1 MLEESFSPNTAG
13 SRTPLLPSAPRHS
26 DTKEAHNAPAPH
38 RSRPP
43 AAPRRAGRSLR
54 FPPQHR
60 VPPAA
65 GRQRPRHAAE
75 GAPRSAT
82 AGPGGA
88 SGAAR
93 PGKEGG
99 GGSCHVLCGERSA
112 SAPRAAERGSCRRP
126 LRALLLSLSLAN
138 ATPGKGARGRRP
150 EVRGASPG
158 EARRRRGSVRADFL
172 RLPAPLAERRGEE
185 AQSLRAAVRGRPA
198 GGRAA
203 AGRDGAVRGCAAGLS
218 RCPFGDPR
226 GEQLLE
232 SPAASSIAFT
242 LFGISVLRPRVLLRV
257 GDEWGAAF
265 VQPGGGSENL
275 RKAFK
280 GEPGRGE
287 PR

>member
-1 MLEESFSPNTAG
+1 M
-13 SRTPLLPSAPRHS
+13 RQRAP
-26 DTKEAHNAPAPH
+26 
-38 RSRPP
+38 
-43 AAPRRAGRSLR
+43 
-54 FPPQHR
+54 R
-60 VPPAA
+60 VPPQR
-65 GRQRPRHAAE
+65 GREEPPARLGRGRREEE
-75 GAPRSAT
+75 GAATSSAE
-82 AGPGGA
+82 
-88 SGAAR
+88 SGAPQPHVRRSGEVA
-93 PGKEGG
+93 GG
-99 GGSCHVLCGERSA
+99 RFALC
-112 SAPRAAERGSCRRP
+112 P
-126 LRALLLSLSLAN
+126 SLSLWR
-138 ATPGKGARGRRP
+138 TQLRVRARGAAVPRCGEPLR
-150 EVRGASPG
+150 ERRGAGGAPCGPTSCG
-158 EARRRRGSVRADFL
+158 L
-172 RLPAPLAERRGEE
+172 LLPAPLAERRGEE